1 VRANTQDRFVGGDT
15 ALLSAAARAYTSA
28 QEVPMALIKVKDLQ
42 QSAALDRKAMQAIV
56 GGARTGVRPVDLAG
70 ATTRSG
76 RIVDYPP
83 GFGRDRPTDKGTRAG

>member
-1 VRANTQDRFVGGDT
+1 MQELRVGGDT
-15 ALLSAAARAYTSA
+15 PLLSVATRAYTSA
-28 QEVPMALIKVKDLQ
+28 QEVPMALIKVKDLP

-56 GGARTGVRPVDLAG
+56 GGARTGVRPVDLSG

-83 GFGRDRPTDKGTRAG
+83 GFGRDRQTPVNKP

>member
-1 VRANTQDRFVGGDT
+1 
-15 ALLSAAARAYTSA
+15 
-28 QEVPMALIKVKDLQ
+28 MALIKVKDLP

-56 GGARTGVRPVDLAG
+56 GGARTGVRPVDLSG

-83 GFGRDRPTDKGTRAG
+83 GFGRDRPTDKRTSAAS